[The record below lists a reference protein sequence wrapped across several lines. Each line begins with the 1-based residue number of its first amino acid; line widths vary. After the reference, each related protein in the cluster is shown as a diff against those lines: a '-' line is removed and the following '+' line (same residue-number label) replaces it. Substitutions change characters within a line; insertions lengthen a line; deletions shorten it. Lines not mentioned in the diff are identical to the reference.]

1 MPLRPQRRSQAF
13 SGYFLAAAKLNVTP
27 ENCIV
32 FEDAPGE
39 AACGGNE
46 MWAIWFPRVSGEL
59 VAADIVITT

>member
-1 MPLRPQRRSQAF
+1 MPLRPQQVTSLLRIFFGRR
-13 SGYFLAAAKLNVTP
+13 KKNVTP